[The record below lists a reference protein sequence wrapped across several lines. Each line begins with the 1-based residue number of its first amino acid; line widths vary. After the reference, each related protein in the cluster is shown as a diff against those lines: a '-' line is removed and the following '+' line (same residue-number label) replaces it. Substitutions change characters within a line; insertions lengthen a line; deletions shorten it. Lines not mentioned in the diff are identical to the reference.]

1 MKKGLF
7 VAAAA
12 MMVCSAATLF
22 ANGPKSGLGFGVNT
36 GLHNLGGQVQYAINH
51 DLHVGTQVGF
61 RISDGTD
68 ITFAP
73 YAKYFLGGSQVRPYA
88 IGQFA
93 ISSTAAATSSATAS
107 NTSETGI
114 TLGGGAQYWIS
125 EKFGVYGQIAVL
137 NLPFSP
143 KEKKIGF
150 GILTPSIGLE
160 LFL

>member
-22 ANGPKSGLGFGVNT
+22 ANGPKSGLGFGVNR
-36 GLHNLGGQVQYAINH
+36 GGPATAGVQVQYAINQ
-51 DLHVGTQVGF
+51 DLHVGTQFGF

-93 ISSTAAATSSATAS
+93 ISSKSVAGTST
-107 NTSETGI
+107 TGI

-125 EKFGVYGQIAVL
+125 EKFGVYGQVSVVEI
-137 NLPFSP
+137 PISP
-143 KEKKIGF
+143 SGQDVGF

>member
-12 MMVCSAATLF
+12 MMICSAATLF
-22 ANGPKSGLGFGVNT
+22 ANGPKNGLGVGVNT
-36 GLHNLGGQVQYAINH
+36 GWYGSGGQVQYAINH
-51 DLHVGTQVGF
+51 DLHVGAQVGF

-73 YAKYFLGGSQVRPYA
+73 YAKYFLGGSTVRPYA

-93 ISSTAAATSSATAS
+93 ISSRSVG
-107 NTSETGI
+107 NTSTTGI
-114 TLGGGAQYWIS
+114 NLGGGAQYWIS
-125 EKFGVYGQIAVL
+125 EKFGVFGQISVL
-137 NLPFSP
+137 ELPISP
-143 KEKKIGF
+143 SGQDVSF

-160 LFL
+160 LFF

>member
-12 MMVCSAATLF
+12 MMICSAASVF
-22 ANGPKSGLGFGVNT
+22 ANGGPTSGLGVGVNR
-36 GLHNLGGQVQYAINH
+36 GGPATSGVQVQYAINH
-51 DLHVGTQVGF
+51 DLHVGTQFGF

-73 YAKYFLGGSQVRPYA
+73 YAKYFLAGTTVRPYA

-93 ISSTAAATSSATAS
+93 ISSRSTAG
-107 NTSETGI
+107 NTSTTGI
-114 TLGGGAQYWIS
+114 NLGGGAQYWFS
-125 EKFGVYGQIAVL
+125 DKFGVYGQVNVL
-137 NLPFSP
+137 EFPISP
-143 KEKKIGF
+143 SGQDMSF

-160 LFL
+160 LFF